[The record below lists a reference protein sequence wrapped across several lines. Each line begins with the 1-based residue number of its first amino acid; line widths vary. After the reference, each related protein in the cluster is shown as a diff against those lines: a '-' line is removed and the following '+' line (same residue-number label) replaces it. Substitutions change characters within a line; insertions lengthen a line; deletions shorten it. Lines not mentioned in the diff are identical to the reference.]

1 MVDTFQILLA
11 IVILT
16 LTVVLA
22 LVGIQI
28 FLILR
33 EVQKGFQKINTILD
47 EVKKAANNA
56 SDSLVGLSGVFGGV
70 KAISSILNLFRKRKE
85 GEKGK

>member
-47 EVKKAANNA
+47 EVKKAANSA
-56 SDSLVGLSGVFGGV
+56 SDSLVGLSGVLGGV
-70 KAISSILNLFRKRKE
+70 KTISSIFSLFRKRKE